1 MININEVKQYT
12 EFLAKKWQ
20 SGAVFSPD
28 QFNLTIPNVVR
39 SLARK
44 YYGTPEQY
52 QVGNP
57 MPTIGMDQTQLVVDY
72 LSALKATEELT
83 VDDQGMAD
91 IPPDYIHKSTAR
103 YKLITTSKVVQPTL
117 DNDNCG
123 CDDDGTT
130 GTIQGPVPA
139 KTQSKTDY
147 RPIRFL
153 TDDQFDAER
162 QSAIRT
168 PSKKYPIARMKDL
181 QIEVAPI
188 DLGKIELTYLRYPKK
203 PFWNYTTS
211 GGFSKYDPVGSQDIE
226 MPEICAEEVVYMCL
240 NRLGISI
247 REPMLIQWAERN
259 RQMGS

>member
-20 SGAVFSPD
+20 SGAIFTPD

-39 SLARK
+39 SIVRK

-57 MPTIGMDQTQLVVDY
+57 MPAIGMDITQLVVDY
-72 LSALKATEELT
+72 LSALKQTTPLS
-83 VDDQGMAD
+83 VDINGFAVL
-91 IPPDYIHKSTAR
+91 PNDYLHKSSAI
-103 YKLITTSKVVQPTL
+103 YKFITTSNVVSDTV
-117 DNDNCG
+117 DNDDCG
-123 CDDDGTT
+123 CDDDGEVGTT
-130 GTIQGPVPA
+130 QGAVPA
-139 KTQSKTDY
+139 KTQSVTKF
-147 RPIRFL
+147 RPVRFL

-168 PSKKYPIARMKDL
+168 PSKQYPIARIKGL
-181 QIEVAPI
+181 KIEVAPV
-188 DLGKIELTYLRYPKK
+188 DLKSIELTYLRYPKK
-203 PFWNYTTS
+203 PVWGYTTA
-211 GGFSKYDPVGSQDIE
+211 GGFSTYNASTSQDIE
-226 MPEICAEEVVYMCL
+226 MPEVCAEEIVYMCL